1 MDISNFYTNV
11 WWEDILDW
19 EDKYGIVHTGMII
32 EDHSDTVEEPFT
44 RTESTRAFPFLWQYA
59 SQPRRRTGIPWL

>member
-32 EDHSDTVEEPFT
+32 EDYSDTVEDLLQGQNL
-44 RTESTRAFPFLWQYA
+44 RAFPFLWQHA